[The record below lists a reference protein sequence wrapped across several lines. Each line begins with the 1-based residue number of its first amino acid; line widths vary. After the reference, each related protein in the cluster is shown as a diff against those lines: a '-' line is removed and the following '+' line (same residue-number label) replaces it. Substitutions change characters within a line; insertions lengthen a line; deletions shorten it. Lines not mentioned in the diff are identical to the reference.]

1 MVKKSSNLIPN
12 FNFDVKRERE
22 RERER
27 EIVLMSGHLV
37 E

>member
-12 FNFDVKRERE
+12 FKFDVERERE

-27 EIVLMSGHLV
+27 EIVLMNGHLV